1 MKIDTKRQLI
11 DYSVADTLSIPSGG
25 LTVTAGGLTVT
36 AGGLTITAGGLT
48 VTAGAVI
55 IPTATPAANAT
66 GVAGSIAWDASYIYV
81 CTATNTWERV
91 ALTGS
96 Y

>member
-1 MKIDTKRQLI
+1 MKIDPKRQLI

-36 AGGLTITAGGLT
+36 AGGLTVTAGGLT

-55 IPTATPAANAT
+55 IPTKTPSASSSA

-81 CTATNTWERV
+81 CTATNTWERAAV
-91 ALTGS
+91 ATW
-96 Y
+96 